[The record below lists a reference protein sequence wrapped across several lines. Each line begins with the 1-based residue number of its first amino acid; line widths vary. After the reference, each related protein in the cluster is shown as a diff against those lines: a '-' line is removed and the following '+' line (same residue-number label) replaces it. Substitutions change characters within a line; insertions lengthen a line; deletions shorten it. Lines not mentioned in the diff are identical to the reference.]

1 MRLDRTIGQR
11 SGFSV
16 SISSRITLHACRRV
30 FKSILLARCRRQW
43 QLRRRRRR
51 WRRRRG
57 FAYGMLQVRD
67 PSVYR
72 NALACTRAAGRP
84 AWQRAYTFTHAHI
97 HTSKTR
103 VHIPRVRRPSTA
115 ERLIAADR
123 GVTDESGDGSTDGQE
138 ERRWTRLVSGGV
150 LHRSTVADSSFA
162 WLVGEASL
170 HLAVQR
176 QPATT
181 SSRQLTDALCCRM
194 SVCYVQL
201 YSTTQQYGSVAT
213 NKTEININIQFS
225 HTRITHRRACMHA

>member
-1 MRLDRTIGQR
+1 VAIAAETAAAARFRCR
-11 SGFSV
+11 SGILRYIGTPS
-16 SISSRITLHACRRV
+16 HALGR
-30 FKSILLARCRRQW
+30 
-43 QLRRRRRR
+43 
-51 WRRRRG
+51 
-57 FAYGMLQVRD
+57 
-67 PSVYR
+67 P
-72 NALACTRAAGRP
+72 GRP

-103 VHIPRVRRPSTA
+103 VHIPRVRRQSTA
-115 ERLIAADR
+115 ERLVAADR
-123 GVTDESGDGSTDGQE
+123 GVADESEDGSTDGQE

-162 WLVGEASL
+162 WLVDEASL

-201 YSTTQQYGSVAT
+201 YFTTQQYGSVAT
-213 NKTEININIQFS
+213 NKTEININIQFN
-225 HTRITHRRACMHA
+225 HTRITHRRACMHAYYAIRFYSSAYSYQGSAR